1 MRKLMAIPMAGIMAL
16 TLAASALA
24 GPNVGNFSGS
34 LTLAQ
39 AGWESYAEDKESYTS
54 GYVLVGQEQG
64 GDTFA
69 EYSEFSA
76 EWVQCTGTDTP
87 DDPDDDTF
95 GSIGS
100 NVWGYGPASLAI
112 GKNFGTATASGT
124 LETSRETFNECTGE
138 YAYESLPAQAFSL
151 DLTATSGTVKET
163 SRGSFKLPGEYN
175 SHSSYKAIYR
185 FAEGTIDLGA
195 GAQEVYGQIGTVSWR
210 DHSNG

>member
-24 GPNVGNFSGS
+24 GPNVGNFSGTV
-34 LTLAQ
+34 TLAQ
-39 AGWESYAEDKESYTS
+39 ASWDSYDSDTKGS
-54 GYVLVGQEQG
+54 GYVVVGKEQG
-64 GDTFA
+64 GDSFA
-69 EYSEFSA
+69 EYGEFSA
-76 EWVQCTGTDTP
+76 KWVQCTGADTP

-95 GSIGS
+95 GTVGS
-100 NVWGYGPASLAI
+100 NVWGYGPATLAI
-112 GKNFGTATASGT
+112 GKNFGSATASGT
-124 LETSRETFNECTGE
+124 LEASRETFDECTGE
-138 YAYESLPAQAFSL
+138 YSYESLPALAFSL
-151 DLTATSGTVKET
+151 DLSATSGTVKES

-175 SHSSYKAIYR
+175 SHSSYKSIYR

>member
-24 GPNVGNFSGS
+24 GPNVGNSSGTV
-34 LTLAQ
+34 TLAQ
-39 AGWESYAEDKESYTS
+39 ASWDTYDSDTK
-54 GYVLVGQEQG
+54 GYGSMVVGQEQG
-64 GDTFA
+64 GDSFV
-69 EYSEFSA
+69 EYGESSA
-76 EWVQCTGTDTP
+76 EWVRCTGSDTP

-95 GSIGS
+95 GTVGS
-100 NVWGYGPASLAI
+100 NVWGYGPATLAI

-124 LETSRETFNECTGE
+124 IEAGRETFDECTDE
-138 YAYESLPAQAFSL
+138 YTYEALPALTFSL
-151 DLTATSGTVKET
+151 DLSATSGTVRES

-175 SHSSYKAIYR
+175 SHSSYKSIYR

-195 GAQEVYGQIGTVSWR
+195 GAQEVYGQIGTVSWK